1 MSSVATKLIPHQHS
15 LRTLS
20 PHVPSITSLLS
31 SQTITQPSPKFFH
44 TSSIVQ
50 RRPREDRDP
59 KIKIT
64 LEQLRMAA
72 RGSGRRAPI
81 CHDQQEKVMNSLEA
95 ANYEVRWNAVLLSV
109 RHNAT
114 YFVHIRTHML
124 HFFIPLFC
132 LSTIVNTSYI
142 LMLGQNSLIYK
153 YIIEYDK
160 CREDYEKNHKG
171 KDKSMMRELNKYL
184 VRRRKK

>member
-1 MSSVATKLIPHQHS
+1 MMSSVATKLIPHQHN

-20 PHVPSITSLLS
+20 PHVSSITSLLS
-31 SQTITQPSPKFFH
+31 SQTITQPSSKFFH
-44 TSSIVQ
+44 TSTIVQ

-95 ANYEVRWNAVLLSV
+95 ANYEVRWNAVLIFF
-109 RHNAT
+109 RHNAA
-114 YFVHIRTHML
+114 YF
-124 HFFIPLFC
+124 
-132 LSTIVNTSYI
+132 
-142 LMLGQNSLIYK
+142 NSLIYK

-184 VRRRKK
+184 VRRRKNHGRGSEEDPQLKLHLLITKHEA

>member
-1 MSSVATKLIPHQHS
+1 MMSSVATKLISHQHN

-31 SQTITQPSPKFFH
+31 SQTITQPSSKFFH
-44 TSSIVQ
+44 TSTIVQ

-95 ANYEVRWNAVLLSV
+95 ANYE
-109 RHNAT
+109 
-114 YFVHIRTHML
+114 
-124 HFFIPLFC
+124 
-132 LSTIVNTSYI
+132 
-142 LMLGQNSLIYK
+142 NSLIYK

>member
-1 MSSVATKLIPHQHS
+1 MMSSLATKLIPHQHN

-20 PHVPSITSLLS
+20 PHVPAITSLLS
-31 SQTITQPSPKFFH
+31 SQTITQPSSKFFH
-44 TSSIVQ
+44 TSTIVQ

-95 ANYEVRWNAVLLSV
+95 ANYE
-109 RHNAT
+109 
-114 YFVHIRTHML
+114 
-124 HFFIPLFC
+124 
-132 LSTIVNTSYI
+132 
-142 LMLGQNSLIYK
+142 NSLIYK

-171 KDKSMMRELNKYL
+171 KEKSMMRELNKYL